1 MIHWCCPRLQK
12 FEECAKPW
20 AKNCPWL
27 IVNLNKELDLK
38 QIMVIALGPGQCHWQ
53 GLKVYANDGMCSRAS
68 ARVSSKAV
76 LSLQIGSRE
85 TNQCT
90 LYTVYACL
98 YIQIQG
104 SYLPNLSENDKFWKL
119 TRVAWTALRVGHG
132 HYRWRCRKAWAA
144 RSVWKKDVPENS
156 PKILATFQVISG
168 DSSGWIT
175 RHDIWFV
182 LNC

>member
-1 MIHWCCPRLQK
+1 M
-12 FEECAKPW
+12 
-20 AKNCPWL
+20 
-27 IVNLNKELDLK
+27 NLNKELDLK
-38 QIMVIALGPGQCHWQ
+38 QITVIALGPGQCHWQ

-104 SYLPNLSENDKFWKL
+104 SYPPDLSENDKF
-119 TRVAWTALRVGHG
+119 
-132 HYRWRCRKAWAA
+132 
-144 RSVWKKDVPENS
+144 
-156 PKILATFQVISG
+156 
-168 DSSGWIT
+168 
-175 RHDIWFV
+175 
-182 LNC
+182 